1 MLTSFEQVLNKA
13 REVNVPGKVA
23 VADAASA
30 ETLKALAK
38 AEDIVFPILIGDKEK
53 ILPLIEKAEL
63 SRYEM
68 IDEKEPGKIAALSVS
83 LVRDKEAELLMKG
96 KLSTG
101 SLMKAVLDK
110 ENGIRTGK
118 LLSHIAVVES
128 PAYHKLMLFT
138 DGGLNIRPTL
148 DEKISILKNAVSY
161 ARCLGIETPKVCGLA
176 VVETVNPKMEET
188 MDAALISR
196 MAERGQLGNVIF
208 DGPLAM
214 DIALSK
220 RAAEIKGVK
229 SPVAGDVDIFL
240 AHDIVVI
247 NACVKALIYLS
258 NVKTG
263 GVILGA
269 KSPIVLLSRSD
280 SADTKLNSI
289 ALAAIMKTDKRR

>member
-53 ILPLIEKAEL
+53 ILPLIEKTEL

-68 IDEKEPGKIAALSVS
+68 IDEKEPSKIAALSVS

-176 VVETVNPKMEET
+176 AVETVNPKMEET

>member
-13 REVNVPGKVA
+13 REVKVPGKVA

-68 IDEKEPGKIAALSVS
+68 IDEKEPSKIAALSVS

>member
-68 IDEKEPGKIAALSVS
+68 IDEKEPSKIAALSVS

>member
-13 REVNVPGKVA
+13 READHPKKIA
-23 VADAASA
+23 VADAAST
-30 ETLKALAK
+30 ETLRALAQ
-38 AEDIVFPILIGDKEK
+38 AEDIVSPVLVGDKEK
-53 ILPLIEKAEL
+53 ILPIIEETGL
-63 SRYEM
+63 SRYELV
-68 IDEKEPGKIAALSVS
+68 DEKEPSKIAALSVS
-83 LVRDKEAELLMKG
+83 LVRRREAGLLMKG
-96 KLSTG
+96 KIPTG
-101 SLMKAVLDK
+101 VLMKAVLDK

-138 DGGLNIRPTL
+138 DGGVNIRPTL
-148 DEKISILKNAVSY
+148 DEKINILKNAVSY

-240 AHDIVVI
+240 AHDIVVV

-258 NVKTG
+258 SIKTG
-263 GVILGA
+263 GLILGA
-269 KSPIVLLSRSD
+269 QSPIVLLSRSD
-280 SADTKLNSI
+280 SAETKLNSI
-289 ALAAIMKTDKRR
+289 ALAAIVEANERR

>member
-63 SRYEM
+63 PRYEM

-176 VVETVNPKMEET
+176 AVETVNPKMEET

-280 SADTKLNSI
+280 SAETKLNSI

>member
-23 VADAASA
+23 VADAAST

-38 AEDIVFPILIGDKEK
+38 AEDIVFPILIGNKEK

-68 IDEKEPGKIAALSVS
+68 IDEKEPSKIAALSVS

-176 VVETVNPKMEET
+176 AVETVNPKMEET

-196 MAERGQLGNVIF
+196 MAERGQLGDVIF

>member
-53 ILPLIEKAEL
+53 ILPLIEKTEL

-68 IDEKEPGKIAALSVS
+68 IDEKEPSKIAALSVS

-176 VVETVNPKMEET
+176 AVETVNPKMEET

-280 SADTKLNSI
+280 SAETKLNSI